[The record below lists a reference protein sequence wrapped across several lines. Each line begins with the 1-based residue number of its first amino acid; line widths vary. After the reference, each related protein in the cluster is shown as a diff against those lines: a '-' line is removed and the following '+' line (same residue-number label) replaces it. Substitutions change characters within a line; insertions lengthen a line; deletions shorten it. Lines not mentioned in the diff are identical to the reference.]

1 MITRQLNL
9 NAWVSYLDQVQLPV
23 LRRTVTELARLQ
35 EKEDDL
41 NGRELTAVILHDPIM
56 TVKVLRYLE
65 SHRGRSQVTDI
76 TTIDRA
82 IMMIGTTPFFK
93 QFSDQPIIEESL
105 ADYPL
110 ALEGMMQVMSRA
122 RHAAMYALDW
132 SALRHDVATD
142 EVVVA
147 ALLRDLAEMLLW
159 CFAPGQMLEIRDKM
173 RRDPTL
179 RSIAAQQEILSFRI
193 IELQIALASTWHLPK
208 LLLSLM
214 DESHAEL
221 PRTKCVT
228 LAVALARHSANGWKD
243 AALPDDFA
251 AIRDF
256 LNISPDEVWERVRH
270 TALQVA
276 QGWDWYGVPPA
287 AALLP
292 MQSADQN
299 KRPLPLPPL
308 PLAGED

>member
-1 MITRQLNL
+1 MIDRQLGL
-9 NAWVSYLDQVQLPV
+9 NAWGVYLDQAPLPV
-23 LRRTVTELARLQ
+23 LRRTATELARLK

-41 NGRELTAVILHDPIM
+41 NGRDLTAVILHDPIM

-82 IMMIGTTPFFK
+82 LMMIGTTPFFK
-93 QFSDQPIIEESL
+93 QFADQPIIEEKL
-105 ADYPL
+105 ADYPP

-132 SALRHDVATD
+132 SVLRHDVDID

-159 CFAPGQMLEIRDKM
+159 CFAPGQMLEVRDRM
-173 RRDPTL
+173 RHDPTM
-179 RSIAAQQEILSFRI
+179 RSAAAQQEVLSFRV

-221 PRTKCVT
+221 PRTKCVA
-228 LAVALARHSANGWKD
+228 LAVALARHSANGWTD

-256 LNISPDEVWERVRH
+256 LKIAPDEVWERVRH
-270 TALQVA
+270 TALLVA
-276 QGWDWYGVPPA
+276 KGWEWYGVHPA
-287 AALLP
+287 AAWLP
-292 MQSADQN
+292 MQAADQN
-299 KRPLPLPPL
+299 
-308 PLAGED
+308 

>member
-1 MITRQLNL
+1 MITRQLGM
-9 NAWVSYLDQVQLPV
+9 NAWGVYLDRAQLPV

-93 QFSDQPIIEESL
+93 QFADQPIIEDNL
-105 ADYPL
+105 ADYPD
-110 ALEGMMQVMSRA
+110 AMEGMMQVMSRA

-132 SALRHDVATD
+132 SVLRHDVDTD

-159 CFAPGQMLEIRDKM
+159 CFAPGQMLEIRDRM
-173 RRDPTL
+173 RHDPTL
-179 RSIAAQQEILSFRI
+179 RSAAAQQEVLSFRI
-193 IELQIALASTWHLPK
+193 IELQIGLASTWHLPK

-221 PRTKCVT
+221 PRTKCVA
-228 LAVALARHSANGWKD
+228 LAVALARHSANGWSD

-256 LNISPDEVWERVRH
+256 LKITPDEVWERVRH
-270 TALQVA
+270 TALQTA
-276 QGWDWYGVPPA
+276 QGWEWYGAHPA
-287 AALLP
+287 AAWLP
-292 MQSADQN
+292 MQAANQN
-299 KRPLPLPPL
+299 
-308 PLAGED
+308 

>member
-1 MITRQLNL
+1 MIDRQLGL
-9 NAWVSYLDQVQLPV
+9 NAWGVYLDQAPLPV
-23 LRRTVTELARLQ
+23 LRRTVTELARLK

-41 NGRELTAVILHDPIM
+41 NGRDLTAVILHDPIM

-82 IMMIGTTPFFK
+82 LMMIGTTPFFK
-93 QFSDQPIIEESL
+93 QFADQPIIEEKL
-105 ADYPL
+105 ADYPP

-132 SALRHDVATD
+132 SVLRHDVDID

-159 CFAPGQMLEIRDKM
+159 CFAPGQMLEVRDRM
-173 RRDPTL
+173 RHDPTM
-179 RSIAAQQEILSFRI
+179 RSAAAQQEVLSFRV

-221 PRTKCVT
+221 PRTKCVA
-228 LAVALARHSANGWKD
+228 LAVALARHSANGWTD

-256 LNISPDEVWERVRH
+256 LKIAPDEVWERVRH
-270 TALQVA
+270 TALLVA
-276 QGWDWYGVPPA
+276 KGWEWYGAHPA
-287 AALLP
+287 AAWLP
-292 MQSADQN
+292 MQAADQN
-299 KRPLPLPPL
+299 
-308 PLAGED
+308 

>member
-1 MITRQLNL
+1 MIDRQLGL
-9 NAWVSYLDQVQLPV
+9 NAWGAYLDQAQLPV
-23 LRRTVTELARLQ
+23 LRRTVTEIARLK

-41 NGRELTAVILHDPIM
+41 NGRDLAAVILHDPIM

-65 SHRGRSQVTDI
+65 SHRGRSQITDI

-82 IMMIGTTPFFK
+82 LMMIGTTPFFK
-93 QFSDQPIIEESL
+93 HFADQPVIEDSL
-105 ADYPL
+105 AGFPL

-132 SALRHDVATD
+132 SALRHDVDTN
-142 EVVVA
+142 EVVIA

-159 CFAPGQMLEIRDKM
+159 CFAPEQMLEVRGRM
-173 RRDPTL
+173 RHDPAL
-179 RSIAAQQEILSFRI
+179 RSAATQQEVLSFRI

-221 PRTKCVT
+221 PRTKCVA
-228 LAVALARHSANGWKD
+228 LAVALARHSANGWND

-251 AIRDF
+251 AIGNF
-256 LNISPDEVWERVRH
+256 LKIAPDEVWERVRH
-270 TALQVA
+270 TALQTA
-276 QGWDWYGVPPA
+276 KGWEWYGVHPA
-287 AALLP
+287 AAWLP
-292 MQSADQN
+292 MQAAN
-299 KRPLPLPPL
+299 
-308 PLAGED
+308 

>member
-1 MITRQLNL
+1 MITRQLGM
-9 NAWVSYLDQVQLPV
+9 NAWGVYLDQAQLPV
-23 LRRTVTELARLQ
+23 LRRTVTELVRLQ

-41 NGRELTAVILHDPIM
+41 NGRELAAVILHDPIM

-65 SHRGRSQVTDI
+65 SHRGRSQITDI

-93 QFSDQPIIEESL
+93 QFADQPVIEESL

-110 ALEGMMQVMSRA
+110 ALDGMMHVMSRA

-132 SALRHDVATD
+132 SVLRHDVDTD

-159 CFAPGQMLEIRDKM
+159 CFAPGQMLEIRDRM
-173 RRDPTL
+173 QRDPKL
-179 RSIAAQQEILSFRI
+179 RSAATQQEVLSFRI
-193 IELQIALASTWHLPK
+193 LELQITLASTWHLPK

-221 PRTKCVT
+221 ARTKCVA
-228 LAVALARHSANGWKD
+228 LAVALARHSANGWSD

-251 AIRDF
+251 AIQDF
-256 LNISPDEVWERVRH
+256 LKISPDEVWERIRH

-276 QGWDWYGVPPA
+276 QGWEWYGVHPA
-287 AALLP
+287 AACLP
-292 MQSADQN
+292 MQSAF
-299 KRPLPLPPL
+299 
-308 PLAGED
+308 